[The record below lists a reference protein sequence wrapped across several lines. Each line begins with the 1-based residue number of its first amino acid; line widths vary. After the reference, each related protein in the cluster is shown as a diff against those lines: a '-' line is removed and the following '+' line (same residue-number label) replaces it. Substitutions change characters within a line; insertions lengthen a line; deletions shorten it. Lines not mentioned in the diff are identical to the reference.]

1 MKLSLEGH
9 GGEIIIGKLND
20 NEIEE
25 WKKKSEEDISEEYDL
40 SKLDEHTLG
49 ILEAMKAFI

>member
-1 MKLSLEGH
+1 MSMKLSLEGH

-25 WKKKSEEDISEEYDL
+25 WKKKSEEDLFQASINKNES
-40 SKLDEHTLG
+40 
-49 ILEAMKAFI
+49 ILNCHNKG

>member
-25 WKKKSEEDISEEYDL
+25 WK
-40 SKLDEHTLG
+40 
-49 ILEAMKAFI
+49 

>member
-25 WKKKSEEDISEEYDL
+25 WKKKSEEYDL

-49 ILEAMKAFI
+49 ILEAIKAFI